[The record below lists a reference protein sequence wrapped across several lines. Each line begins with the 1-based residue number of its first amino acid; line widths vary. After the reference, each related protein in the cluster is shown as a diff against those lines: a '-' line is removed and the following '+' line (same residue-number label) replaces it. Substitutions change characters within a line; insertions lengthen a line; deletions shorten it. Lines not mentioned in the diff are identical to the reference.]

1 MEGGETSPCNDCV
14 AHDPTTGPRCWC
26 HDRTLCQRRP
36 KMDPLATGA
45 IGGQGSPGVD
55 TSTVQRDFRLG
66 ICAATHSQHAGPR
79 KDGASPCRVEGG
91 YARPLMPR
99 SALVPMNAPLALV
112 CVGLARRV
120 CCGPPAAAREVVTF
134 GRTRRRRRCH
144 CVAVRTCGSALR
156 RSGFTPDLLGSCAA
170 CAVQV
175 CAN

>member
-79 KDGASPCRVEGG
+79 KDRASPCRVEGG
-91 YARPLMPR
+91 YARPLMPLTR
-99 SALVPMNAPLALV
+99 RASKGTSGVMDTEL
-112 CVGLARRV
+112 CARPIAKV
-120 CCGPPAAAREVVTF
+120 DAAALIGVLAVLQSRALAGDLD
-134 GRTRRRRRCH
+134 GRI
-144 CVAVRTCGSALR
+144 VARLSER
-156 RSGFTPDLLGSCAA
+156 
-170 CAVQV
+170 
-175 CAN
+175 